1 MACERLGE
9 FLVTRY
15 RSGGVVGTENDGLKG
30 VAGRVCGREAV
41 PPMNVSAFCL
51 EFGEV
56 TGGGIAVCVGSAFSA
71 ILGVC
76 GLERSYDS
84 CGWGALTLKSIAIS
98 SYLRFES

>member
-1 MACERLGE
+1 MDCERFGE

-15 RSGGVVGTENDGLKG
+15 RSGGVVGSENDGLKG
-30 VAGRVCGREAV
+30 VAGRVCGRDAV

-51 EFGEV
+51 ALGEV
-56 TGGGIAVCVGSAFSA
+56 TGGGIVVCTGSPFMV

-84 CGWGALTLKSIAIS
+84 
-98 SYLRFES
+98 